1 MTEER
6 DDPKAFVP
14 EERDPLVDESRD
26 SSADESVRELLK
38 NALGKDEP
46 SKVDVL
52 AGVQRK
58 LRERSGGKFYA
69 DRWSTSRQPPVV
81 TYLVTSLF
89 MLAIAF
95 AVYLVLAPLRGQ
107 ARAVDPDPAPVQLLP
122 P

>member
-81 TYLVTSLF
+81 TYLVTSLI